1 MDTVSHLPKE
11 AQHQTNFGSNKYA
24 GQSGRT
30 RLVIPVIGGLLAA
43 LFGAFVLLHL
53 LTPFD
58 GARLQPGQPSW
69 RKNGVVVT
77 PIEEIAGGLRRGD
90 LVTAVAGQPLEFW
103 AEAMFRLGVNRPRW
117 QVGQSVDYTV
127 IRNSQRLDVAV
138 TLKPYPL
145 LAVARQNWGTIIFA
159 LVYELIA
166 LYVLLR
172 RPRNQAAG
180 VLFISAS
187 SILSATTWSFGL
199 QISDIVGGLGFW
211 LYKATS
217 LGAYTLFWIT
227 GLHFM
232 LVFPRPLPPVLK
244 YPRLI
249 PLIYILP
256 YLWIGGYLAA
266 IWPGATNTLDW
277 LSRWTPAEAVPAAGL
292 LALHLIGVVW
302 QYQAN
307 NKGVTRQQI
316 RWVVFGALLAGGF
329 GFIFYILPGALGV
342 GQVDPNLMGVIVLTF
357 PLAIAVAI
365 VRHNLFDIDTLLNRA
380 LVYGALTTLIAGVY
394 IIFVGSL
401 GALFQVRGNLFI
413 SLLATGVVAVLF
425 QPLRERLQR
434 TVNRLMYG
442 ERDEPYTVLSRLGQ
456 RLEASLSPDATLTTI
471 VETVAQALR
480 LPYVAIAL
488 RRDEGRKSTKEDFKI
503 VAAYGLPVDRPV
515 TLPLVYQSETIG
527 RLMLAQRAPDESF
540 TPAEQRLLKDIAHQ
554 AGVAAHAV
562 RLTND
567 LQQTA
572 ADLQRARQRLV
583 TAREEERRRIRR
595 DLHDGLGPQ
604 LASQMLTI
612 EAIGKLLQQEPD
624 TAGKLLQELKEQ
636 SLSAI
641 QDIRRLVYDLRPPA
655 LDDLGLVAA
664 LREGARAYQQ
674 SGLRI
679 TIDAPERLPPLPA
692 AVEVAVYR
700 IAQEAL
706 TNVVR
711 HAQAST
717 CNVQLSLDEQEDRQ
731 RLRLEI
737 QDDGRGL
744 PPNYQAGVGC
754 QAMRERA
761 GELGGRFVIEPRRG
775 RGTHVSAWLPLAEEE
790 T

>member
-1 MDTVSHLPKE
+1 MDTLSRLPE
-11 AQHQTNFGSNKYA
+11 ETQNQTNIISITGA
-24 GQSGRT
+24 GQSDRI
-30 RLVIPVIGGLLAA
+30 RLVVLVIGGLLVM
-43 LFGAFVLLHL
+43 LFGAFVWLHL
-53 LTPFD
+53 VTPFD
-58 GARLQPGQPSW
+58 GARLQPGQQSW
-69 RKNGVVVT
+69 RKNGIVVT
-77 PIEEIAGGLRRGD
+77 PLTKEPGGLRRGD
-90 LVTAVAGQPLEFW
+90 LVVAVAGQPLEFW
-103 AEAMFRLGVNRPRW
+103 AQAMFQWGVNRPRW
-117 QVGQSVDYTV
+117 QVGQIVDYTL
-127 IRNSQRLDVAV
+127 IRNNQQLDVPVRLAE
-138 TLKPYPL
+138 YPL

-159 LVYELIA
+159 LVYEVIA
-166 LYVLLR
+166 LYVFLR
-172 RPRNQAAG
+172 RPHYRAAR

-199 QISDIVGGLGFW
+199 QISDIIGGLGFL

-232 LVFPRPLPPVLK
+232 LIFPRPLPPVLK
-244 YPRLI
+244 HPWLI
-249 PLIYILP
+249 PLIYVLP
-256 YLWIGGYLAA
+256 YIWIVGYLAA
-266 IWPGATNTLDW
+266 IWPGSANTLDW
-277 LSRWTPAEAVPAAGL
+277 LSRWTTAEAVPATGL

-302 QYQAN
+302 QYRAN

-342 GQVDPNLMGVIVLTF
+342 GQVDPNLMGLIVLAF

-365 VRHNLFDIDTLLNRA
+365 IRHNLFDIDTLLNRT
-380 LVYGALTTLIAGVY
+380 LVYGTLTVGTMGLYIFIVGYIGNFFQTRERTLIA
-394 IIFVGSL
+394 F
-401 GALFQVRGNLFI
+401 
-413 SLLATGVVAVLF
+413 LATGLVAILF

-434 TVNRLMYG
+434 AVNRLMYG
-442 ERDEPYTVLSRLGQ
+442 ERDDPYAVLSRLGQ
-456 RLEASLSPDATLTTI
+456 RLEASLSPEAALPTI
-471 VETVAQALR
+471 VETVAQALK

-488 RRDEGRKSTKEDFKI
+488 RRYKGRKSKEGFKI

-515 TLPLVYQSETIG
+515 TLPLIYHSETIG
-527 RLMLAQRAPDESF
+527 RLILAQRAPDESF

-562 RLTND
+562 RLTSD
-567 LQQTA
+567 LQQLA
-572 ADLQRARQRLV
+572 VDLQRARQHLV
-583 TAREEERRRIRR
+583 TAREEERRRLRR
-595 DLHDGLGPQ
+595 DLHDGLGPR

-612 EAIGKLLQQEPD
+612 EALGKLLRQDPA
-624 TAGKLLQELKEQ
+624 TAGQLLQELKEQ
-636 SLSAI
+636 SRIAI
-641 QDIRRLVYDLRPPA
+641 HDIRRLVYDLRPPA

-664 LREGARAYQQ
+664 LREGARPYQQ

-692 AVEVAVYR
+692 AVEVAAYR

-711 HAQAST
+711 HAQARI
-717 CNVQLSLDEQEDRQ
+717 CKVQLGFEEVGNRKG
-731 RLRLEI
+731 LRLEI

-744 PPNYQAGVGC
+744 PANHRAGVGC

-761 GELGGRFVIEPRRG
+761 GELGGHFVIEPG
-775 RGTHVSAWLPLAEEE
+775 SEGGTRVLAWLPLIEEE